1 MLPGVTMKLSE
12 YGIKFL
18 HLALHVD
25 KHNKGYVDFYIGP
38 KKLRRIVDNEVITS
52 PNKLLSD
59 CKALQKDLF
68 KQGYD
73 KKRERY
79 LEKMLTAMRT
89 SIAILNGVKIPFKEQ
104 FLRLYDVALQP
115 ANESELDNLKE
126 EFNAAYGGPGSLEK
140 RMNDLRVQRT
150 IPEDK
155 VFELFKKALNITR
168 ERTKEVFVDLL
179 PESERINIEL
189 VKNNNN
195 NKIKW
200 TYYNWYLGNFRS
212 RIEVNPNYNMYWTL
226 FLSAA
231 AHEGYP
237 GHHTEFIVKE
247 QRLYRELSQFE
258 HSILLL
264 NSPKLIISEGIAEI
278 AANMLFS
285 YRDQAEISLRE
296 FCQDLSKE
304 SSIETLIAQG
314 KVKGKLSL
322 FWYNFTYHALIDGWS
337 EEKLIRYATSFEI
350 FSQEN
355 IKNRIKSFFNPVHS
369 TTAFSYNIGSK
380 LIIKKYGE
388 FPSVKDFRDLLI
400 NPILPSDLV

>member
-1 MLPGVTMKLSE
+1 MNLSDF
-12 YGIKFL
+12 GRRFL
-18 HLALHVD
+18 RLTLHID
-25 KHNKGYVDFYIGP
+25 KHNKGYVDFYNGP

-52 PNKLLSD
+52 PSKLLTD

-89 SIAILNGVKIPFKEQ
+89 SIEIINGAKIPFKEQ

-115 ANESELDNLKE
+115 VNESELDNLKE
-126 EFNAAYGGPGSLEK
+126 EFNAVYGGLGSLEK
-140 RMNDLRVQRT
+140 RMNDLRVRRT
-150 IPEDK
+150 VPEGK

-168 ERTKEVFVDLL
+168 SRTKELFVDLL
-179 PESERINIEL
+179 PENEHVNIEL
-189 VKNNNN
+189 VKNNNT
-195 NKIKW
+195 NKAKW
-200 TYYNWYLGNFRS
+200 TYYNWYMGNLSS

-226 FLSAA
+226 FLPAA

-247 QRLYRELSQFE
+247 QRLYRELNQFE

-264 NSPKLIISEGIAEI
+264 NSPKLIISEGLANT
-278 AANMLFS
+278 AVNMLFN
-285 YRDQAEISLRE
+285 YREQAEISLRE
-296 FCQDLSKE
+296 FCLDSSKE
-304 SSIETLIAQG
+304 SSIEVLIAQS
-314 KVKGKLSL
+314 KVKGKLTL
-322 FWYNFTYHALIDGWS
+322 FGYNFAYRALIDGWS

-350 FSQEN
+350 LSQEN
-355 IKNRIKSFFNPVHS
+355 IKNRIKLFFNPIHS
-369 TTAFSYNIGSK
+369 TPTFSYNIGSK
-380 LIIKKYGE
+380 LIINKYGE
-388 FPSVKDFRDLLI
+388 FPSVKNFQDLLI

>member
-1 MLPGVTMKLSE
+1 MKLSVF
-12 YGIKFL
+12 GRKFL
-18 HLALHVD
+18 RLVLHVD
-25 KHNKGYVDFYIGP
+25 KHIKGYVDFYIGP

-52 PNKLLSD
+52 PNKLLTEY
-59 CKALQKDLF
+59 KALQKDLF

-89 SIAILNGVKIPFKEQ
+89 SIEILNGVEIPFKEQ

-115 ANESELDNLKE
+115 ANESELESLKE
-126 EFNAAYGGPGSLEK
+126 EFNAAYRGSGSLEE
-140 RMNDLRVQRT
+140 RMKDLRVRRT
-150 IPEDK
+150 ISKGK

-168 ERTKEVFVDLL
+168 ERTKEVFADLL
-179 PESERINIEL
+179 HESEHINIEL

-200 TYYNWYLGNFRS
+200 TYYNWYMGNFRS
-212 RIEVNPNYNMYWTL
+212 RIDVNPNYNMYWTS

-237 GHHTEFIVKE
+237 GHHTEFVVKE
-247 QRLYRELSQFE
+247 QRLYRELNQFE

-264 NSPKLIISEGIAEI
+264 NSPKLIISEGIANI
-278 AANMLFS
+278 AVNMLFS

-296 FCQDLSKE
+296 FCQDSLKE
-304 SSIETLIAQG
+304 SSIEALIAQG
-314 KVKGKLSL
+314 KVKEKQSL
-322 FWYNFTYHALIDGWS
+322 FGYNFAYHALIDGWS

-350 FSQEN
+350 LNQEI
-355 IKNRIKSFFNPVHS
+355 IKNRIKSFLNPVHS

-380 LIIKKYGE
+380 LIINKYGG
-388 FPSVKDFRDLLI
+388 FPTLKDFRDLLI
-400 NPILPSDLV
+400 NPILPSDLA

>member
-1 MLPGVTMKLSE
+1 MKLSE
-12 YGIKFL
+12 YGRRFL
-18 HLALHVD
+18 RLPLRLD

-38 KKLRRIVDNEVITS
+38 KKLRKLVDNEVITS
-52 PNKLLSD
+52 PNKLLTD

-200 TYYNWYLGNFRS
+200 TYYNRYLGNFRS

-226 FLSAA
+226 FFSAA
-231 AHEGYP
+231 THEGYP

-247 QRLYRELSQFE
+247 QRLYRELNQFE

-264 NSPKLIISEGIAEI
+264 NSPNLIISEGIAEI

-355 IKNRIKSFFNPVHS
+355 IKNRINFSFNPVHS
-369 TTAFSYNIGSK
+369 TTAFSYYIGSK
-380 LIIKKYGE
+380 LIINKHGG

-400 NPILPSDLV
+400 NPILPSDLA